1 MTRHFGGSPRMCV
14 MRIRKAALAVITG
27 IWLAGCTAAL
37 PESLPTPI
45 EGYNHTSAAINWFKV
60 NGAGGS
66 NFGPH
71 LGGGSQTCCV
81 SLPTKWRPGLKVVI
95 EWEKD
100 PAPYAYAKW
109 PERPFSDAWN
119 RRMEASKAEY
129 TRHRAV
135 VELPPYDRV
144 GAVVVH
150 FFPCDQV
157 KVIATLH
164 AYGHPQYAIKEPLNM
179 EEPKTCQNG

>member
-1 MTRHFGGSPRMCV
+1 MPKRLSSLAQH
-14 MRIRKAALAVITG
+14 ALLIAIASW
-27 IWLAGCTAAL
+27 ISGCTAAP
-37 PESLPTPI
+37 PENLPTPI
-45 EGYNHTSAAINWFKV
+45 EGYNHTSAAINRFTV
-60 NGAGGS
+60 NGGGGP
-66 NFGPH
+66 NIGPH
-71 LGGGSQTCCV
+71 QGGGKQNCCV

-100 PAPYAYAKW
+100 PNAGASRNW
-109 PERPFSDAWN
+109 PEPLFSDAW
-119 RRMEASKAEY
+119 RKRMAEHESHY
-129 TRHRAV
+129 THHRAV

-164 AYGHPQYAIKEPLNM
+164 AYGHPQYAIKKPLNM

>member
-1 MTRHFGGSPRMCV
+1 MPKWLSSRVRHALLIAIVVWISGCS
-14 MRIRKAALAVITG
+14 AAP
-27 IWLAGCTAAL
+27 
-37 PESLPTPI
+37 PENLPTPI
-45 EGYNHTSAAINWFKV
+45 EGYNHTSAAINRFTV
-60 NGAGGS
+60 NGGGGP
-66 NFGPH
+66 NIGPH
-71 LGGGSQTCCV
+71 QGGGKQNCCV
-81 SLPTKWRPGLKVVI
+81 SLPTKWRPDLKVVI

-100 PAPYAYAKW
+100 PDPYASQYW
-109 PERPFSDAWN
+109 PQPRYSDAW
-119 RRMEASKAEY
+119 SKAAAEHETHY
-129 TRHRAV
+129 THHRAV

-179 EEPKTCQNG
+179 EEPKTCQNS

>member
-1 MTRHFGGSPRMCV
+1 MTRHLGGSPRMCV

-100 PAPYAYAKW
+100 PDPYAYAKW

-135 VELPPYDRV
+135 VELEPFGEFGSLD
-144 GAVVVH
+144 VH
-150 FFPCDQV
+150 FFPCDVV
-157 KVIATLH
+157 KVATSNTI
-164 AYGHPQYAIKEPLNM
+164 YGQPGYPHNEPLNM
-179 EEPKTCQNG
+179 EEPKTCQNS

>member
-1 MTRHFGGSPRMCV
+1 MSKQLSSLAQHALLIAIAFWISGCS
-14 MRIRKAALAVITG
+14 AAP
-27 IWLAGCTAAL
+27 
-37 PESLPTPI
+37 PENLPTPI

-81 SLPTKWRPGLKVVI
+81 SLPTKWRPGLRAVV

-100 PAPYAYAKW
+100 PDPRSYGKW
-109 PERPFSDAWN
+109 PEPLFSDAW
-119 RRMEASKAEY
+119 RKRMAEHETHY

-135 VELPPYDRV
+135 VDIPSYDKV
-144 GAVVVH
+144 GAIVVH
-150 FFPCDQV
+150 FLPCDQV
-157 KVIATLH
+157 KVIASIYV
-164 AYGHPQYAIKEPLNM
+164 YGHPQYAIKEPLNM
-179 EEPKTCQNG
+179 EEPKTCTAP

>member
-1 MTRHFGGSPRMCV
+1 MSKRLSSLAQHALLIAIAVWISGCS
-14 MRIRKAALAVITG
+14 AAP
-27 IWLAGCTAAL
+27 
-37 PESLPTPI
+37 PENLPTPI
-45 EGYNHTSAAINWFKV
+45 EGYNHTSAAINRFTV

-100 PAPYAYAKW
+100 PDPYAYAKW
-109 PERPFSDAWN
+109 PERLYSDAW
-119 RRMEASKAEY
+119 SKRAAEHETHY
-129 TRHRAV
+129 THHRAV

-179 EEPKTCQNG
+179 EEPTTCPAR